1 MGDSYREALKKNRAR
16 IRTPDTAAD
25 NRAKAATRT
34 AIRELNARKSRALY
48 NKAFKTQ
55 MRLF

>member
-1 MGDSYREALKKNRAR
+1 MGDSYREALKANRAR
-16 IRTPDTAAD
+16 IRTKDPEAD

-34 AIRELNARKSRALY
+34 AIRKLNSRKSRALY

-55 MRLF
+55 VRMF